1 MKSEEIIDK
10 TLLLSIVDGNKA
22 LLKQLAALYFSN
34 LPRLMSEIKSGIDT
48 GDAQKL
54 SFNAHALKGMS
65 YNLAAPAVADT
76 AYELEK
82 MGKENNLSGAAAAYA
97 LLEKQAEN
105 LKIAADEFL
114 KEMEEQKQQAG
125 VRKNDHSK

>member
-1 MKSEEIIDK
+1 MKTEEIIDK
-10 TLLLSIVDGNKA
+10 TLLVSIVDGNKA

-34 LPRLMSEIKSGIDT
+34 LPKLMSEIKAGIDA

-65 YNLAAPAVADT
+65 YNLAASAVADT

-82 MGKENNLSGAAAAYA
+82 MGKENNLSGVASAYA
-97 LLEKQAEN
+97 LLEKQTES
-105 LKIAADEFL
+105 LKIAADELL
-114 KEMEEQKQQAG
+114 KEI
-125 VRKNDHSK
+125 